1 MSNCLA
7 LQNAVAQERSVKE
20 IAQERIE
27 KEQEKSVGQGFCPE
41 LEH

>member
-20 IAQERIE
+20 LEKEREEPEQAQEQDFDIE
-27 KEQEKSVGQGFCPE
+27 R
-41 LEH
+41 